1 MYKLVYRFSPIVS
14 LLCYNKCYQRSGIK
28 PRQVHTGLGRSRARK
43 YLEKPL
49 LQLRIKK
56 DDGSERVKVH
66 LQRELN
72 ADEAILPEVNNVL
85 ERLRLDFDLFE
96 PLRKMLELDVS
107 FFALRGMPE
116 NTEYLYLHL

>member
-1 MYKLVYRFSPIVS
+1 MHS
-14 LLCYNKCYQRSGIK
+14 LQHWAGKARSLSNERWLK
-28 PRQVHTGLGRSRARK
+28 RALGAALKRDRSKR
-43 YLEKPL
+43 
-49 LQLRIKK
+49 

-96 PLRKMLELDVS
+96 PLRKMLELDVN

>member
-1 MYKLVYRFSPIVS
+1 MINPPDKSESQNQANENPVDSKFTRD
-14 LLCYNKCYQRSGIK
+14 
-28 PRQVHTGLGRSRARK
+28 A
-43 YLEKPL
+43 LEKPL

-56 DDGSERVKVH
+56 DDGSERVKVP

-96 PLRKMLELDVS
+96 PLRKMLELDVN

>member
-1 MYKLVYRFSPIVS
+1 M
-14 LLCYNKCYQRSGIK
+14 RSAIF
-28 PRQVHTGLGRSRARK
+28 RASSSRARK

-49 LQLRIKK
+49 LQSKIKK
-56 DDGSERVKVH
+56 DDGSEQVKVP

-85 ERLRLDFDLFE
+85 ERLRLNFDLFE

>member
-1 MYKLVYRFSPIVS
+1 MRTRLAPTTPFLDIVTKAGLVFAGHP
-14 LLCYNKCYQRSGIK
+14 
-28 PRQVHTGLGRSRARK
+28 TGLGRSRARK

-56 DDGSERVKVH
+56 DDGSERVKVP

-96 PLRKMLELDVS
+96 PLRKMLELDVN